1 MALVIK
7 YYSFRENRSG
17 NLSKD
22 YGWVVDITT
31 NNTKIQIVD
40 GVPQIIIDEPVTRT
54 VTYVPRGQEVTE
66 LTNEDFNAL
75 DVSTESDLSRSR
87 RASNAYQIIRFQ
99 NQQNL
104 GAIDTKL
111 VAKRFGEIHQKGIK

>member
-22 YGWVVDITT
+22 YGWVIDITT

-111 VAKRFGEIHQKGIK
+111 VAKRFGEIHQ